1 MTPEDYEDWLD
12 LMGRGYYPPKPVT
25 SVPPANSE
33 SSLPVETFENRGP
46 ADGQQ
51 LLLWPSARRV

>member
-12 LMGRGYYPPKPVT
+12 LMGRGYYPPKPLV
-25 SVPPANSE
+25 SGLPADHGDR
-33 SSLPVETFENRGP
+33 LPVETFEKRGP

-51 LLLWPSARRV
+51 PLLWPSSSRV